1 MELELTPQQVD
12 GLCAIDAKGFVQ
24 TVKQDIL
31 LDYPGLASA
40 GLTERLAAALAQAR
54 AMEIEE
60 DANLVDFLRT
70 EALTPGFYKQPGLR
84 HWVEKR
90 GRPADQRFHDFMQA
104 MRWKLRQGTD
114 QQRTD

>member
-1 MELELTPQQVD
+1 MELELTPQQVE

-31 LDYPGLASA
+31 RDYPDLSPA

-54 AMEIEE
+54 AMGIEE

-70 EALTPGFYKQPGLR
+70 EALVPGFYKQPGLR
-84 HWVEKR
+84 RWMEKP
-90 GRPADQRFHDFMQA
+90 GRPTDQRFHDFMQV
-104 MRWKLRQGTD
+104 MRWQLRHSAD
-114 QQRTD
+114 PQRTD

>member
-1 MELELTPQQVD
+1 MELEFTPQQVE

-31 LDYPGLASA
+31 RDYPGLAPA

-54 AMEIEE
+54 AMGIEE

-70 EALTPGFYKQPGLR
+70 EALVPGFYKQPGLR
-84 HWVEKR
+84 RWMEKP
-90 GRPADQRFHDFMQA
+90 GRPADQRFHDFMQM
-104 MRWKLRQGTD
+104 MRWQLRHSADPQKTE
-114 QQRTD
+114 